1 MVSSASLSILCMC
14 NNCKTEGM
22 TAGSWPMLTQWFLG
36 PSNSLC
42 PSAQWRTEPPSGLR
56 CPCQRLSGPHAL
68 RMLRWSWPLEPP
80 ATVIYVPVSL
90 SSCELRSHRA
100 AGLGGS
106 SFCFSACLIQT
117 RLTDPRGLGSGSQG
131 ARVRGQAS
139 RAWKLG
145 VTG

>member
-1 MVSSASLSILCMC
+1 MSHLYVHD
-14 NNCKTEGM
+14 CKTQGIKP
-22 TAGSWPMLTQWFLG
+22 GSWPVLTQGL
-36 PSNSLC
+36 
-42 PSAQWRTEPPSGLR
+42 PSGFLAPLTHPVPDSPTEDRNPQWTQVSQPTTLR
-56 CPCQRLSGPHAL
+56 PPCPQKAE
-68 RMLRWSWPLEPP
+68 WSWPLGPP

-106 SFCFSACLIQT
+106 SLCFSACLIQT
-117 RLTDPRGLGSGSQG
+117 RLTDPMGLGSGSQG

>member
-1 MVSSASLSILCMC
+1 
-14 NNCKTEGM
+14 M

-42 PSAQWRTEPPSGLR
+42 PSTQWRTEPPPQRLR

-68 RMLRWSWPLEPP
+68 RMLRWSWPLGPP

-100 AGLGGS
+100 AGLGGGQFLLLS
-106 SFCFSACLIQT
+106 VSNPDQT
-117 RLTDPRGLGSGSQG
+117 YRPQGSG
-131 ARVRGQAS
+131 VRGQAN